1 MAPPSMDFTLDP
13 PDSGSP
19 SWASSTPRPGRL
31 QFWVDMANGPGF
43 DVGSPEP
50 ESHPPDE
57 EAVDA
62 MARHPTSTSAHSA
75 IFGTSEL
82 SASEKPP
89 IEQDPRSPENIPP
102 HTSLSATAE
111 TPPLVGHH
119 AQIAARAGRL
129 QVAEDGHSRYFG
141 ATSNLHLIHNGPYS
155 CFIPSFKNL
164 RVDGELAIKNAGLQW
179 AGDLAY
185 EAHLWECYLTWVNP
199 MTCLVERN
207 LFDQDK
213 KNFLSS
219 QESDFYSPALE
230 NAM

>member
-50 ESHPPDE
+50 ESRPPDE
-57 EAVDA
+57 EAIDA
-62 MARHPTSTSAHSA
+62 MARHPTSPSAHSA

-82 SASEKPP
+82 SSSERPP
-89 IEQDPRSPENIPP
+89 VEQDPRSPANILPQ
-102 HTSLSATAE
+102 TSPSATAE
-111 TPPLVGHH
+111 APPLAGHH
-119 AQIAARAGRL
+119 AQIATRAGRM

-155 CFIPSFKNL
+155 CFIPSLKNL
-164 RVDGELAIKNAGLQW
+164 RVDGELAIKNASLQW
-179 AGDLAY
+179 AGDPAY

-213 KNFLSS
+213 ENFLSS